1 MCWSFIFFWKSNE
14 FVIVFYRISM
24 GQAVV
29 SCLQTIDPGNE
40 GANTVLDPLGIVI
53 EEVHIT
59 EEVQWEQQEVPF
71 HSQPEH
77 MPFNQL
83 CRVCA
88 LETEKLVSVFGEEGT
103 ELQLVGKIHWHLPI
117 EVSWMWFMQVN
128 NSYSNSRYVANLFLV
143 EKLVYI

>member
-1 MCWSFIFFWKSNE
+1 VFEFYIFCQSNE
-14 FVIVFYRISM
+14 FVIVFHRIAM

-29 SCLQTIDPGNE
+29 SCLQTIGAGSE

-71 HSQPEH
+71 HTQPEH
-77 MPFNQL
+77 IPFSQL

-88 LETEKLVSVFGEEGT
+88 LETENLVSVFGEEGT

-117 EVSWMWFMQVN
+117 EVSWMWFMQVS
-128 NSYSNSRYVANLFLV
+128 NSYSNGRYLAYLFLV